1 MKLRTEF
8 VSPGEEEEIVLRLK
22 ERNERTDGIYSKI
35 SEMLNDRRLCLTLNG
50 SEHFI
55 AQSEILF
62 FETEENRIAAHTA
75 NGMYYTQKKLYEL
88 ERMLPATFIR
98 VSKSCILNA
107 SRITYV
113 NRNLTGASEVGFEGT
128 QKKVFVSRIYFKILK
143 ERLQEMR

>member
-8 VSPGEEEEIVLRLK
+8 ISEGEEEIVLRLK
-22 ERNERTDGIYSKI
+22 EKSEQSDRLYCKI

-50 SEHFI
+50 TEHFI

-75 NGMYYTQKKLYEL
+75 SGMYYTHKKLYEL

-98 VSKSCILNA
+98 VSKSCILNV
-107 SRITYV
+107 SRINYV
-113 NRNLTGASEVGFEGT
+113 NRNLTGASEVGFEKT
-128 QKKVFVSRIYFKILK
+128 SKKVFVSRIYFKILK